1 MFKFTDDKGKLRCS
15 FCGKTQ
21 DQVKKLVAGPGV
33 YICEECIDLC
43 NEIIEEELYKPSETE
58 LDFKNLPKPREI
70 CDYLDS
76 YVIGQDHAKKVLA
89 VAIYNH
95 YKRINAPETADDVE
109 IQKSNILMVGPT
121 GVGKTLLAQTLAKM
135 LDVPF
140 AIADATSLTEAGYVG
155 EDVEN
160 VLLRLIQASDY
171 DIKRASRGIVYI
183 DEIDKIARKTENPS
197 ITRDVSGEGVQ
208 QALLKIIEG
217 TVANVPPQGGRKH
230 PNQDFI
236 QIDTANI
243 LFICGGAF
251 DGLVDIIN
259 NRVGRQVMGFRAEK
273 VKKDEKSIGE
283 TLRMTMPQD
292 LLKYGLIPELI
303 GRLPIVA
310 TLDPLE
316 EEALVRILV
325 EPKNSLV
332 KQYKKLFHLDGVDLN
347 FTVEAMKAIA
357 KQAMERKTGARGLR
371 SIIESLMLD
380 LMFEIPSRPGLKKC
394 IIDRSHVETKS
405 ELSLLS
411 FLDGEGGE
419 ILLKEGTA

>member
-1 MFKFTDDKGKLRCS
+1 
-15 FCGKTQ
+15 
-21 DQVKKLVAGPGV
+21 
-33 YICEECIDLC
+33 
-43 NEIIEEELYKPSETE
+43 
-58 LDFKNLPKPREI
+58 
-70 CDYLDS
+70 
-76 YVIGQDHAKKVLA
+76 
-89 VAIYNH
+89 
-95 YKRINAPETADDVE
+95 
-109 IQKSNILMVGPT
+109 
-121 GVGKTLLAQTLAKM
+121 
-135 LDVPF
+135 
-140 AIADATSLTEAGYVG
+140 
-155 EDVEN
+155 
-160 VLLRLIQASDY
+160 
-171 DIKRASRGIVYI
+171 
-183 DEIDKIARKTENPS
+183 
-197 ITRDVSGEGVQ
+197 
-208 QALLKIIEG
+208 
-217 TVANVPPQGGRKH
+217 
-230 PNQDFI
+230 
-236 QIDTANI
+236 
-243 LFICGGAF
+243 
-251 DGLVDIIN
+251 
-259 NRVGRQVMGFRAEK
+259 MGFRAEK
-273 VKKDEKSIGE
+273 VKKDEKSVGE

-332 KQYKKLFHLDGVDLN
+332 KQYKKLFHLDGVELN

-411 FLDGEGGE
+411 FLDGDGGE